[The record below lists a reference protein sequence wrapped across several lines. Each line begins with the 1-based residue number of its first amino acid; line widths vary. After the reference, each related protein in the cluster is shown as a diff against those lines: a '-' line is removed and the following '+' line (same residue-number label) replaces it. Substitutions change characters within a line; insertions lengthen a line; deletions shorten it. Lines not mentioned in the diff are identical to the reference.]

1 MDPLNALVLSAPPEW
16 IPVLVIA
23 AILLKAWTAWLDKKK
38 TAQLLDAKPSHEEP
52 VIEIQDTITKEPD
65 VKG

>member
-38 TAQLLDAKPSHEEP
+38 TAQLLDAKPATTEIEP
-52 VIEIQDTITKEPD
+52 TKEPD
-65 VKG
+65 TEG

>member
-16 IPVLVIA
+16 LPFLILA
-23 AILLKAWTAWLDKKK
+23 ALLLKGWTAWLDKKK
-38 TAQLLDAKPSHEEP
+38 TAAMLDASPAPEE
-52 VIEIQDTITKEPD
+52 IHKEPD

>member
-16 IPVLVIA
+16 LPFLILA
-23 AILLKAWTAWLDKKK
+23 ALLLKGWTAWLDKKK
-38 TAQLLDAKPSHEEP
+38 AAAMLDASPASEE
-52 VIEIQDTITKEPD
+52 IHKEPD